1 MSTAVRPESLPA
13 PEEACFSQEVLATP
27 NPGTPRGIS
36 RDRRTLGRRRKRN
49 HWYCATRDMR
59 GSIILN
65 QYRSM
70 RNADLHYMIS
80 GNNNTGLSLE
90 RPAIIAQFQR
100 SFSENTSIVIRDQII
115 IKFARSIGK
124 VRVRAIR
131 KFLLKPSRRIEDFHF
146 ELN

>member
-27 NPGTPRGIS
+27 NPGTPRGILQ
-36 RDRRTLGRRRKRN
+36 DRRTLGRRRKRN

-70 RNADLHYMIS
+70 RNADLYHMIS
-80 GNNNTGLSLE
+80 GNNSTGLSLK
-90 RPAIIAQFQR
+90 RPAIIA
-100 SFSENTSIVIRDQII
+100 
-115 IKFARSIGK
+115 
-124 VRVRAIR
+124 VRERYSNEMEAIDLV
-131 KFLLKPSRRIEDFHF
+131 KA
-146 ELN
+146 